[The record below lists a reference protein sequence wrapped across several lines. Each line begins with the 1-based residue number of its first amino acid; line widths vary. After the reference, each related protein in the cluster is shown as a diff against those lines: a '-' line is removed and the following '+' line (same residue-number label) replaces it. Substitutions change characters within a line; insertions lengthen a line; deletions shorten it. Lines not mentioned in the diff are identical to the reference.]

1 VRSVIHQ
8 MNHIMRPLKGYVE
21 QGVADKSV
29 MRLVEVL
36 NKLDDSE
43 LRLIMAKYVKLAKS
57 VSGAR
62 QVKLPLKTDVLK
74 HLGMKLDDYEAIER
88 GTANRVNKLYYDTY
102 KKELKQ
108 ADEGFEKM
116 VDEIQQEREL
126 WRELIGQD

>member
-1 VRSVIHQ
+1 MKSVIHQ

-36 NKLDDSE
+36 NQLDDTE

-74 HLGMKLDDYEAIER
+74 HLGMKLDDYKAIER
-88 GTANRVNKLYYDTY
+88 DTANRVNKLYHDTY

-108 ADEGFEKM
+108 ADEDFEKILE
-116 VDEIQQEREL
+116 EIKQDRDK
-126 WRELIGQD
+126 WRKFFSQ

>member
-1 VRSVIHQ
+1 MRSVIHQ

-36 NKLDDSE
+36 NQLDDTE

-74 HLGMKLDDYEAIER
+74 HLGMKPDDYEAIER
-88 GTANRVNKLYYDTY
+88 RTANRVNKLYHEGY

-108 ADEGFEKM
+108 ADEDFEKILE
-116 VDEIQQEREL
+116 EIKQDRDK

>member
-1 VRSVIHQ
+1 MKSVIHQ

-21 QGVADKSV
+21 QGIADKSV
-29 MRLVEVL
+29 MGLVEVL
-36 NKLDDSE
+36 NQLDDTE

-88 GTANRVNKLYYDTY
+88 GTANRVNKLYHEGY

-108 ADEGFEKM
+108 ADEDFEKILE
-116 VDEIQQEREL
+116 EIKRDRDK
-126 WRELIGQD
+126 WRKFFSQ

>member
-1 VRSVIHQ
+1 MRSVIHQ

-36 NKLDDSE
+36 NQLDDTE
-43 LRLIMAKYVKLAKS
+43 LSLIMAKYVKLAKS

-62 QVKLPLKTDVLK
+62 QVKLPLKTDILK
-74 HLGMKLDDYEAIER
+74 HLGMQLDDYEAIER
-88 GTANRVNKLYYDTY
+88 DTANRVNKLYHEGY

-116 VDEIQQEREL
+116 VEEIKRERDK
-126 WRELIGQD
+126 WRKFFSQ